1 MTDVNPNVV
10 ANDAPHTSQII
21 EERLTHETPRPTNQ
35 MPEVEAPKEEPKSLS
50 TREAI
55 EKAFDEQTKAVD
67 DKAKAAADAAKEEAK
82 TEVKTEAKV
91 DKARAEDGKFA
102 KAEVEAKADKGAPEV
117 AASERAA
124 PEERQSE
131 GRKYSEPPAR
141 FLPEAREKWAN
152 VPANIKAEFHRVSQE
167 MEAETTKY
175 RQSHERYEQLRQ
187 YDDTARQN
195 GRDLTQSLAKVVE
208 VERAL
213 AQNPIAGLD
222 AVLREIGPRKADGS
236 PLTLLEVAQHIV
248 QNPQSYHQST
258 QQNMQQGYQ
267 PQVQQQQNPDIEAL
281 RGEINNL
288 KAQQVIPV
296 IDRFIEA
303 HQDYHALENQIAS
316 ILESGVIEKM
326 YGTGLSVDQK
336 LAEAYRMAGGRA
348 PSQFV
353 QPEASPAPVQSQ
365 ARPVDLDGQKSV
377 RGAPNAGQ
385 TGEAKPRFKSNRE
398 AMEYAVSQVYSGI
411 R

>member
-1 MTDVNPNVV
+1 MTDVNTNVV

-21 EERLTHETPRPTNQ
+21 EERLTHESPRPTNQ

-67 DKAKAAADAAKEEAK
+67 DKAKAAADTAKEEAK
-82 TEVKTEAKV
+82 AEVKTEAKV

-102 KAEVEAKADKGAPEV
+102 KAEVDAKADKGAPEV

-167 MEAETTKY
+167 METETAKF
-175 RQSHERYEQLRQ
+175 RESHEAYEAIRQ
-187 YDDTARQN
+187 YDEMAKNSGTDLKTALQSYTSIENMLRSDPVRGVAEVLKN
-195 GRDLTQSLAKVVE
+195 IGLTPQ
-208 VERAL
+208 
-213 AQNPIAGLD
+213 QY
-222 AVLREIGPRKADGS
+222 
-236 PLTLLEVAQHIV
+236 AQHV
-248 QNPQSYHQST
+248 MQNPQAHQFT
-258 QQNMQQGYQ
+258 QAPAPQQA
-267 PQVQQQQNPDIEAL
+267 QQQQNPDIEAL
-281 RGEINNL
+281 RVKIEEMEMARKTDAIMPEINSFYERNE
-288 KAQQVIPV
+288 ITPHS
-296 IDRFIEA
+296 D
-303 HQDYHALENQIAS
+303 LEKKIAS
-316 ILESGVIEKM
+316 ILESRVIDNL
-326 YGTGLSVDQK
+326 YGPGLSVEQK
-336 LAEAYRMAGGRA
+336 LSEALRMAGGRA

-365 ARPVDLDGQKSV
+365 TRPVDLDGQKSV

>member
-1 MTDVNPNVV
+1 MTDVNTNVV
-10 ANDAPHTSQII
+10 ANDSPHTSQII

-67 DKAKAAADAAKEEAK
+67 DKAKAAADTAKEEAK
-82 TEVKTEAKV
+82 ADVKTEAKV

-102 KAEVEAKADKGAPEV
+102 KAELEAKADKGAPEV

-175 RQSHERYEQLRQ
+175 RQSHEAYEAIRQ
-187 YDDTARQN
+187 YDEMAKSSGTDLKTALQSYTGIENMLRN
-195 GRDLTQSLAKVVE
+195 DPVRGVAEVLKNIGLTPQ
-208 VERAL
+208 
-213 AQNPIAGLD
+213 QY
-222 AVLREIGPRKADGS
+222 
-236 PLTLLEVAQHIV
+236 AQHV
-248 QNPQSYHQST
+248 MQNPQAHQFT
-258 QQNMQQGYQ
+258 QAPAPQQA
-267 PQVQQQQNPDIEAL
+267 QQQQNPDIEAL

-365 ARPVDLDGQKSV
+365 TRPVDLDGQKSV